1 MKALVVPQS
10 NDLSRKEGKVNHNN
24 MEIKATN
31 PDAAKMSKKEKA
43 LVIQPTLEHW
53 VRLMESSEQERR
65 GHVFINEQEY
75 KSETGDQA
83 RSVEWLDESDI
94 GSFMSSAVQRDGFLQ
109 QLGVALRPPCGVL
122 SQVPAQ
128 YRLRVIRML
137 DRHWKAMCEGVATDR
152 LRMIYETVRDFMY
165 NVKIDSDEE
174 VVDLK
179 CAALLSLTK
188 MIVNT
193 NMPVSDPRLVKF
205 HVDKLLRTLYPW
217 NGENSEELPK
227 PTNSALIQ
235 ITASSCLCM
244 IEERFPTIL
253 WKQASFLVRE
263 AMMSEGKS
271 ALKGFPKTSLALIV
285 LANICVEYQDQ
296 QEKAD
301 IDMTE
306 KTCTVI
312 AEDDNMSRQQR
323 FVIPDHCA
331 ADMPLS
337 SYCRII
343 MSEYATT
350 KICIFA
356 LFVLDC
362 TKRMCHDTI
371 RKIARPI
378 RTLLSCSGVRP
389 HNLWPIVHSLIQTGN
404 PHILEFIL
412 DTHDEIPILFEGRRP
427 CLLEKILA
435 RANDPVFS
443 IEQRQLCLR
452 WVLRQHAIQCHEN
465 AEILLDD
472 GWMQLLPS
480 EEDHLSIVSLKV
492 KALAACL
499 KSRVGEPETIMRTI
513 CLWRGFGDE
522 GCTSQF
528 SYAIRLLYSALD
540 TNDYCDIEELRL
552 ESSLIRSL
560 VHAMAMYPHLVKPVS
575 EFLCM
580 CDEEFTTRF
589 LTGFQAF
596 ISYLDD
602 QFEILRS
609 VDEPLSTAVKIK
621 ASVLSRAASVSGM
634 VRGIPFKLK
643 RGSNPSIFGSSTSAS
658 DILNNSSRISK
669 SSSAA
674 NTVTPQENGSPSG
687 NRDEEIASL
696 LSTQEKGVVIDQD
709 IMYDTFTD
717 DTIPDMHH
725 VDEMNEW
732 LVSETTWYHLKH
744 VMSRRDLMSYRT
756 LLHQSLRCKDICPC
770 GVLRTISNYCWQYKG
785 YNSSHSLKTKECGN
799 AILALAQTAAL
810 VHLPVMDDS
819 IQHSEEQIEVSESI
833 LQLIDSIQEGFPF
846 TQNAKRTEVLALL
859 VSDEQ
864 AWVPSRSSAT
874 LASIL
879 GGYIDASI
887 EG

>member
-1 MKALVVPQS
+1 MKALVIPQS
-10 NDLSRKEGKVNHNN
+10 DDLNRKRGTVDHNN
-24 MEIKATN
+24 MEFEDTS
-31 PDAAKMSKKEKA
+31 PDSVKTSKKEKA

-53 VRLMESSEQERR
+53 VRLMESSEQESR
-65 GHVFINEQEY
+65 GAVYINQQEY
-75 KSETGDQA
+75 KSEINDQA
-83 RSVEWLDESDI
+83 SSDEWLDVFDI

-109 QLGVALRPPCGVL
+109 QLGVALRPPSGVL
-122 SQVPAQ
+122 SQVPAKN
-128 YRLRVIRML
+128 RLRVIRML
-137 DRHWKAMCEGVATDR
+137 DRHWKELCEGVTTDR
-152 LRMIYETVRDFMY
+152 LRMIYETVRDMLY
-165 NVKIDSDEE
+165 NVKVDSPEE

-179 CAALLSLTK
+179 CAALMSLTK

-193 NMPVSDPRLVKF
+193 NMPVLDPRLVKF

-217 NGENSEELPK
+217 NGEYSEELPK
-227 PTNSALIQ
+227 PANSALIR

-244 IEERFPTIL
+244 IEERYPTIL

-271 ALKGFPKTSLALIV
+271 ALKGFPKTSLALMV
-285 LANICVEYQDQ
+285 LADICGEYQDQ
-296 QEKAD
+296 QERGGTD
-301 IDMTE
+301 IMT
-306 KTCTVI
+306 KTCRVI

-323 FVIPDHCA
+323 FVIPDHCTSNV
-331 ADMPLS
+331 PLS
-337 SYCRII
+337 SHCRII
-343 MSEYATT
+343 ISEYATT

-362 TKRMCHDTI
+362 TKRMDHDTI
-371 RKIARPI
+371 RKISRPL
-378 RTLLSCSGVRP
+378 RTLLSCSGVKP
-389 HNLWPIVHSLIQTGN
+389 HDLWPIVHGLIQTGN
-404 PHILEFIL
+404 PSILEFIL
-412 DTHDEIPILFEGRRP
+412 DTHDALPILFEGRRP

-435 RANDPVFS
+435 RANDPAFS

-465 AEILLDD
+465 TEILLED
-472 GWMQLLPS
+472 GWMQLLPN
-480 EEDHLSIVSLKV
+480 EEDHISILSLKV

-499 KSRVGEPETIMRTI
+499 KSRIGEPETIMRTI
-513 CLWRGFGDE
+513 CLWRGFAAE

-540 TNDYCDIEELRL
+540 TNEYCDTDELRL

-560 VHAMAMYPHLVKPVS
+560 VHAMAMYPHLVKPMS
-575 EFLCM
+575 EFLSV
-580 CDEEFTTRF
+580 CDEEFLTRF

-596 ISYLDD
+596 ISNLDD

-609 VDEPLSTAVKIK
+609 VDEPLSTVVKIK
-621 ASVLSRAASVSGM
+621 ASVLSRASVSGM

-643 RGSNPSIFGSSTSAS
+643 RGSNPSMFGSSASAS

-674 NTVTPQENGSPSG
+674 NTITPRENGSPLG
-687 NRDEEIASL
+687 NLDEDIASL
-696 LSTQEKGVVIDQD
+696 LSTQERGGIIEQD
-709 IMYDTFTD
+709 LIYDAFPD
-717 DTIPDMHH
+717 DPIPDMHH
-725 VDEMNEW
+725 VDELNEW
-732 LVSETTWYHLKH
+732 LVSGSTWYHLKQ
-744 VMSRRDLMSYRT
+744 VMAQRDLMSYRT
-756 LLHQSLRCKDICPC
+756 ILHQSLRCKEICPC

-785 YNSSHSLKTKECGN
+785 YHSSHSLKTKECGN

-819 IQHSEEQIEVSESI
+819 IQHSEEQLEVSESI

-859 VSDEQ
+859 VSDEG
-864 AWVPSRSSAT
+864 AWIPSRSSAT

-879 GGYIDASI
+879 GGYIDVSI